1 MMVNQL
7 AAAVNDLGGAF
18 SPERIS
24 YSIEMT
30 VLGVAAVFAVLAII
44 WFVLSLFKVF
54 LYDIPN
60 KNQNSNNKVQ
70 TKTEPTVKQVAP
82 VVKAAPVTD
91 SNDATVAAIMAAI
104 SAYIAEDPEL
114 SQQYAGGFRV
124 VSFKRVRQKAS
135 WNTKN
140 N

>member
-30 VLGVAAVFAVLAII
+30 VLGMVAVFAVLAII

-54 LYDIPN
+54 LYDATN
-60 KNQNSNNKVQ
+60 KKQSSNVEVKA
-70 TKTEPTVKQVAP
+70 EPTVKQVEKP
-82 VVKAAPVTD
+82 VEAVPATD

-114 SQQYAGGFRV
+114 SAQYADGFRV

>member
-7 AAAVNDLGGAF
+7 AATVNDLGGAF

-30 VLGVAAVFAVLAII
+30 ALGLIAVFAVLALIL
-44 WFVLSLFKVF
+44 FVLSLFKFF

-60 KNQNSNNKVQ
+60 KKKESNDAVQ
-70 TKTEPTVKQVAP
+70 TKIEPSVKQVVTP
-82 VVKAAPVTD
+82 VKAASVTD

>member
-91 SNDATVAAIMAAI
+91 SNDAIWV
-104 SAYIAEDPEL
+104 
-114 SQQYAGGFRV
+114 
-124 VSFKRVRQKAS
+124 
-135 WNTKN
+135 
-140 N
+140 